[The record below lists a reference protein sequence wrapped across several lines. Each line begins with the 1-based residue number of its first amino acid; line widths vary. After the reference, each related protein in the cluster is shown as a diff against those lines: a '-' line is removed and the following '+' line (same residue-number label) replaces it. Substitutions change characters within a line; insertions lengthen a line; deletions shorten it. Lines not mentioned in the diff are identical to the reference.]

1 MTLASKRGNHESHC
15 PTRLHIN
22 QRESPSM
29 NTTTPER
36 SLSSLLSKVPELT
49 LYFWIIKILAT
60 TIGETAADF
69 LNTNLNLGLTG
80 TTLVMGGLLIIVLFF
95 QFRLPQY
102 VPSIYWLAVVLIS
115 VVGTLITDNLV
126 DHFGV
131 SLWTTTTMFAIGLII
146 TFGIW
151 YSSEKTLSI
160 HSIFTAKREA
170 FYWLAVLFTFALGTA
185 AGDLVAEGLSL
196 GHWKSALMFA
206 GMIGILTLAYFYAKL
221 NDILAFWITYIL
233 TRPLG
238 ASIGDYLSQAKQDG
252 GLALGTMTT
261 SEIFLVAILAVVIFL
276 TMTRRDQIVLSENVS
291 P

>member
-1 MTLASKRGNHESHC
+1 
-15 PTRLHIN
+15 
-22 QRESPSM
+22 M
-29 NTTTPER
+29 NSAISNR
-36 SLSSLLSKVPELT
+36 SISSLLSKVPELT

-60 TIGETAADF
+60 TVGETAADF

-80 TTLVMGGLLIIVLFF
+80 TTLVMGGLLIVVLFF
-95 QFRLPQY
+95 QFRSRQY

-126 DHFGV
+126 DNFGV
-131 SLWTTTTMFAIGLII
+131 SLWTTTTIFAIGLIV

-160 HSIFTAKREA
+160 HSIFTSKREA

-196 GHWKSALMFA
+196 GYWKSALMFV
-206 GMIGILTLAYFYAKL
+206 GLIGVVTLAYFYAKL
-221 NDILAFWITYIL
+221 NDILAFWIAYIL

-238 ASIGDYLSQAKQDG
+238 ASIGDYLSQTKENG
-252 GLALGTMTT
+252 GLALGTMAT
-261 SEIFLVAILAVVIFL
+261 SGIFLLAILTVVVFL
-276 TMTRRDQIVLSENVS
+276 TVTRRDQIMLSES
-291 P
+291 AS